1 MRFKSKS
8 EVRRPKI
15 EDRRLETEDRS
26 PKTEVRKP
34 KTNFRLPFPFSRLLS
49 PVSCLLSP
57 FSRFMLIVL
66 SICVLNSGCH
76 HTPKAIPET
85 MLTGHGT
92 IAADEALMPMVNA
105 ELSVFQS
112 FYKFAS
118 IDCKYVSEYDAIN
131 LLLKE
136 KIRLAI
142 VTRPL
147 NTKEFEYLKSINI
160 IPESIPIAYDAV
172 AVIVNAG
179 NKTNALTTKQ
189 LSQILSGELS
199 DWNQIDNSGKV
210 GSIQQYF
217 ESESSGIIRSLNDS
231 LHLNNKIT
239 GKVSFTG
246 SSDKLIDR
254 IASDTNGIGFVGLN
268 WLSENEN
275 LNVQA
280 NLRKVNF
287 VAISKAAA
295 ADSTN
300 SYTPSLFNMYN
311 LRYPLIR
318 KVYAIY
324 TDPSGSLARGFLAQL
339 TSDRGQKIIYRIGL
353 KPEHDFQRLVNIN
366 KE

>member
-1 MRFKSKS
+1 MDYTGDIEGTERIKKKKKNRMRFKSK
-8 EVRRPKI
+8 
-15 EDRRLETEDRS
+15 TEDRS
-26 PKTEVRKP
+26 QRTKDR
-34 KTNFRLPFPFSRLLS
+34 RLSAVSRLLS
-49 PVSCLLSP
+49 PVS
-57 FSRFMLIVL
+57 FIMLIVL
-66 SICVLNSGCH
+66 FICFLNSGCH
-76 HTPKAIPET
+76 RPQKAVPET

-92 IAADEALMPMVNA
+92 IAADEALKPLINTEV
-105 ELSVFQS
+105 EIFQS
-112 FYKFAS
+112 FYHFAS

-147 NTKEFEYLKSINI
+147 NKKESEYLKSINI
-160 IPESIPIAYDAV
+160 VPESIPIAYDAV
-172 AVIVNAG
+172 AVIVNSG
-179 NKTNALTTKQ
+179 NTTKALTTKQ

-199 DWNQIDNSGKV
+199 DWNQIENSGKV
-210 GSIQQYF
+210 GSIQQF
-217 ESESSGIIRSLNDS
+217 FDSESSGIIRSLNDS

-239 GKVSFTG
+239 GKVSFSG

-254 IASDTNGIGFVGLN
+254 IASDVNGIGFVGLN
-268 WLSENEN
+268 WLSESEN
-275 LNVQA
+275 LEVQA
-280 NLRKVNF
+280 KLKKVNF
-287 VAISKAAA
+287 IAVSKAAT

-324 TDPSGSLARGFLAQL
+324 TDPSASLARGFLAHL

-353 KPEHDFQRLVNIN
+353 KPEHDFQRLVKINI
-366 KE
+366 E

>member
-8 EVRRPKI
+8 EDRRP
-15 EDRRLETEDRS
+15 DTEDRS

-49 PVSCLLSP
+49 PVS
-57 FSRFMLIVL
+57 RFMLIVL

-76 HTPKAIPET
+76 HTQKAIPET

-92 IAADEALMPMVNA
+92 IAADEALKPMIDAEVNI
-105 ELSVFQS
+105 FQS
-112 FYKFAS
+112 FYHYAS
-118 IDCKYVSEYDAIN
+118 IECQYVTEYDAIN

-147 NTKEFEYLKSINI
+147 NKKENEYLKSINI
-160 IPESIPIAYDAV
+160 VPESIPIAYDAV

-179 NKTNALTTKQ
+179 NNTKTLTTKQ
-189 LSQILSGELS
+189 IARILSGDIS
-199 DWNQIDNSGKV
+199 DWNQIENSGKV
-210 GSIQQYF
+210 GSIQQF
-217 ESESSGIIRSLNDS
+217 FDSESSGIIRSLNDS

-239 GKVSFTG
+239 GKVSFSG
-246 SSDKLIDR
+246 SSEKLIDG
-254 IASDTNGIGFVGLN
+254 IASDANGIGFVGLN

-275 LNVQA
+275 LAVQA
-280 NLRKVNF
+280 NLRKVSF
-287 VAISKAAA
+287 VAVSKAAI

-300 SYTPSLFNMYN
+300 SYTPSLYNMYN

-324 TDPSGSLARGFLAQL
+324 TDPSASLARGFLAQL
-339 TSDRGQKIIYRIGL
+339 TSDRGQKIIYRMGL

>member
-1 MRFKSKS
+1 MDYSEDIEGTNLIKKKKKNRMRFKLKS
-8 EVRRPKI
+8 
-15 EDRRLETEDRS
+15 EDRS
-26 PKTEVRKP
+26 PKTEDR
-34 KTNFRLPFPFSRLLS
+34 RLS
-49 PVSCLLSP
+49 PVFLLL
-57 FSRFMLIVL
+57 LIVL
-66 SICVLNSGCH
+66 TICFLNSGCH
-76 HTPKAIPET
+76 HTQQAIPET

-92 IAADEALMPMVNA
+92 IAADEALKPLIDA

-147 NTKEFEYLKSINI
+147 DKKEFEYLKSINI

-189 LSQILSGELS
+189 LSQILSGDIS
-199 DWNQIDNSGKV
+199 DWKQIENSGKA

-217 ESESSGIIRSLNDS
+217 DSESSGIIRSLNDS

-239 GKVSFTG
+239 GKVSFSG

-254 IASDTNGIGFVGLN
+254 VASDTNGIGFVGLN
-268 WLSENEN
+268 WLSEDEN
-275 LNVQA
+275 MNVQA
-280 NLRKVNF
+280 NLKKISF
-287 VAISKAAA
+287 VAVSKAAT

-300 SYTPSLFNMYN
+300 SYRPTLFNMYN

-324 TDPSGSLARGFLAQL
+324 TDPSGSLARGFLAHL